1 MKKYFS
7 ILLMFVFLMS
17 CGYSPIYSNK
27 NLDFKLK
34 DVINYENSHL
44 NSKITKKLQS
54 FSNLQIQKIIS
65 IKIDT
70 HKKINVLSKD
80 ARGDPSRY
88 EMIIDVKLEVTND
101 QNKNRSFKEKFNY
114 NSTTNKFELNQN
126 EKRIENLLI
135 KKNIDSIIIYLSQ
148 I

>member
-1 MKKYFS
+1 M
-7 ILLMFVFLMS
+7 
-17 CGYSPIYSNK
+17 
-27 NLDFKLK
+27 
-34 DVINYENSHL
+34 
-44 NSKITKKLQS
+44 
-54 FSNLQIQKIIS
+54 FSNLQSQKIIS

-80 ARGDPSRY
+80 AKGDPSRY
-88 EMIIDVKLEVTND
+88 EMIIDVKLEVIND
-101 QNKNRSFKEKFNY
+101 QNKNRSFEEKFNY

-135 KKNIDSIIIYLSQ
+135 KKNIDSIVIYLSQ

>member
-1 MKKYFS
+1 
-7 ILLMFVFLMS
+7 MFVFLMS

-54 FSNLQIQKIIS
+54 FSNLQSQKIIS

-114 NSTTNKFELNQN
+114 NSTKNKFELNQN

>member
-7 ILLMFVFLMS
+7 ILLMFAFLVS
-17 CGYSPIYSNK
+17 CGYTPIYSNK

-34 DVINYENSHL
+34 DVINYENSRL

-54 FSNLQIQKIIS
+54 FSNLQSQKIIS

-80 ARGDPSRY
+80 AKGDPSRY
-88 EMIIDVKLEVTND
+88 EMIIDVKLEVIND
-101 QNKNRSFKEKFNY
+101 QNKNRSFEEKFNY

-135 KKNIDSIIIYLSQ
+135 KKNIDSIVIYLSQ